1 LHTNWHRGTACKE
14 EESLE
19 KQYASYCEG
28 LQHLMQKL
36 GEAAPEAM
44 SGFNAWHKGASCEK
58 IAEAIGVAVLM
69 RGRSPWCTG
78 PRPWRRWSNSQA
90 E

>member
-1 LHTNWHRGTACKE
+1 MHTNWHRGTAFKE
-14 EESLE
+14 EGSLE
-19 KQYASYCEG
+19 KRYPSYCED
-28 LQHLMQKL
+28 LPHLMQKL

-44 SGFNAWHKGASCEK
+44 SGFNAWHKGALCDK
-58 IAEAIGVAVLM
+58 IAEAIRVAVLM
-69 RGRSPWCTG
+69 GGGPPWCTG